1 MFISKKKL
9 KELESNLK
17 YVIGLA
23 QYNHVHN
30 PTEFSK
36 DFHLKFVKEVN
47 NPHMW
52 SRSVQEHHLIYSE
65 EICSY
70 CDCFYVKT
78 RKLNPDSIKDI
89 EFKKK
94 WDKENK

>member
-9 KELESNLK
+9 KELESEIRNATD
-17 YVIGLA
+17 LA
-23 QYNHVHN
+23 KQVHIHN

-36 DFHLKFVKEVN
+36 NFHLKFVKEVN

-65 EICSY
+65 EICSS
-70 CDCFYVKT
+70 CGCFYVKT
-78 RKLNPDSIKDI
+78 RKFNSDSIKDV

>member
-17 YVIGLA
+17 YATDLA
-23 QYNHVHN
+23 KHVHVHN
-30 PTEFSK
+30 SNTELSK
-36 DFHLKFVKEVN
+36 DFHLRFVKDQN
-47 NPHMW
+47 NFY
-52 SRSVQEHHLIYSE
+52 SLYVKKHHLIYSE
-65 EICSY
+65 EICKS

-78 RKLNPDSIKDI
+78 RKFNSDSIKDV